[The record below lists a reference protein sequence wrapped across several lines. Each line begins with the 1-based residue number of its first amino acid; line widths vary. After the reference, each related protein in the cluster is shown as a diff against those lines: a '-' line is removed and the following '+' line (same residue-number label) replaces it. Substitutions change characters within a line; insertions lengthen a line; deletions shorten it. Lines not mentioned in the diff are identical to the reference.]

1 MNFDFSTPLTI
12 GDIRV
17 VPLSP
22 DVAELR
28 LPPGATLR
36 NATTNTTM
44 TSQTT
49 DRVYLARGQR
59 YSIDRSGKTVAFF
72 DVGPDGWTIF
82 L

>member
-1 MNFDFSTPLTI
+1 MNFDFSTPSTI

-36 NATTNTTM
+36 NDTTM
-44 TSQTT
+44 TSQTA
-49 DRVYLARGQR
+49 DLVYLARGQR
-59 YSIDRSGKTVAFF
+59 YSIDRSGETVAFF

-82 L
+82 S

>member
-36 NATTNTTM
+36 NEGTM
-44 TSQTT
+44 TSQTA
-49 DRVYLARGQR
+49 DRMYLARGQR
-59 YSIDRSGKTVAFF
+59 YSIDQSGKTVAFF

-82 L
+82 S